1 MDGMGDY
8 RGSVGDHVGRRRGI
22 GFLVSHTLVL
32 HVSDEPVLV
41 VRVIGHNLH
50 PTVRKLNAVFS
61 LDNTMIVLG
70 LGLGKV
76 ATIGISAT
84 VLVCEGLGR
93 DLLVDNVV
101 DRGGIWGRGIWGG
114 GSMDERGMVDRGGV
128 GNRPVGNC
136 WAKELRGSKGTA
148 KGCQGN
154 ENLHGVVAL

>member
-1 MDGMGDY
+1 MLL
-8 RGSVGDHVGRRRGI
+8 R
-22 GFLVSHTLVL
+22 FFT
-32 HVSDEPVLV
+32 
-41 VRVIGHNLH
+41 
-50 PTVRKLNAVFS
+50 

-70 LGLGKV
+70 LSLGKV

-114 GSMDERGMVDRGGV
+114 GSMDEGGMVDRGRV

-154 ENLHGVVAL
+154 ENLG